1 MTATRGGSEKH
12 YHAKLKAQGKG
23 RVTPGDFA
31 RNSLSMGGVN
41 TDLGGSA
48 KSGVK
53 QQLGK
58 GKADANTMKGK
69 L

>member
-1 MTATRGGSEKH
+1 MTASKGGSEKH
-12 YHAKLKAQGKG
+12 YYDKLKSQGK
-23 RVTPGDFA
+23 RRIVPATFA

-69 L
+69 K